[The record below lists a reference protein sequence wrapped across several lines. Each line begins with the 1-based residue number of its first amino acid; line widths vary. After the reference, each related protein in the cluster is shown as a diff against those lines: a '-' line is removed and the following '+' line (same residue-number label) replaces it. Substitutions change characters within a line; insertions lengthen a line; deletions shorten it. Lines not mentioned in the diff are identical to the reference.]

1 MKIEGEI
8 TKTENDKRIWYITYC
23 EYEYLYMYCM
33 NVMRRLVIYYLKKKY
48 TNKLPGIIIEQQ
60 EAKVYIQYYLLA
72 YWHINIKIPA
82 YQARQAYTVQ

>member
-48 TNKLPGIIIEQQ
+48 TNKLPGIIIV
-60 EAKVYIQYYLLA
+60 AFFSTRYILTHYNNVNVVVELLRFPG
-72 YWHINIKIPA
+72 K
-82 YQARQAYTVQ
+82 T